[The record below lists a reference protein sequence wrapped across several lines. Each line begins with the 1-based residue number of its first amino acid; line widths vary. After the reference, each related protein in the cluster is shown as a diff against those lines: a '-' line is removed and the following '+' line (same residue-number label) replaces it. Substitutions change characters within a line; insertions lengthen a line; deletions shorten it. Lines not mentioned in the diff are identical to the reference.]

1 MDLCLE
7 PGGQRMDTLHQMQ
20 ELLQQLLG
28 AADQLNESLLAV
40 HICHALDQAE
50 QSIRQASASAA

>member
-7 PGGQRMDTLHQMQ
+7 PGGQRIDALRQMQ
-20 ELLQQLLG
+20 DLLQQLLG
-28 AADQLNESLLAV
+28 AADQLDENLLAV

-50 QSIRQASASAA
+50 QSIRHASASTV

>member
-7 PGGQRMDTLHQMQ
+7 PGGQRMNALNQMQ
-20 ELLQQLLG
+20 EELKRLLG
-28 AADQLNESLLAV
+28 TADQLNESLLAV

-50 QSIRQASASAA
+50 QSIRHASASSA